1 MRSPSRKGGS
11 PRASHGG
18 SPRARL
24 GSPPRKGAGRRP
36 PSPVRAASGSPEAN
50 PQNGRGMHQLPPK
63 NSTGLRPRRSRQAS
77 PSPQQ
82 NRRSPPRSPPRSPKP
97 PGNSSPPP
105 ASARDDR
112 RSRSQNQNHGTAAK
126 AAPQKVRRRVRK
138 ADLSCEASQRS
149 QSQRRP
155 SPDGEPLRQEG
166 EEDQPHSGDP
176 QPATGKKKRRKKKE
190 GEKDGQ
196 DPMPGVTPK
205 AQPMSRPET
214 EDGADER
221 EVAPGFAD
229 RGKEDPHGHSAGG
242 QERLRDAAE
251 EDSVRATL
259 EDAARIG
266 EQARQVA
273 SAHPGGEAATKP
285 KRRPRRPAPVE
296 GDAEGEVR
304 PREGQEQERE
314 AAVRDPETAAEDP
327 PPQREED
334 DDEPKKPERGSP
346 EESRQR
352 TRRRRNRDQEA
363 AALSPSAPEAPEA
376 VQEQKLVP
384 DSGPRPKRRKKRI
397 APPVADLAEAA
408 EQAASEAKA
417 AEDAAARAEAVEE
430 EGASRRRRR
439 RRRDKDDSDDQQEEA
454 QEAAVEDAALFPEV
468 NARFSELIRGVYKRQ
483 NPAKMNEVESL
494 LEKYRGMEAELYN
507 RVCEKYGEQPE
518 DVDAQPGVTASDAP
532 FSVSGGATAAP
543 RGFAKKASAP
553 APPGMPWT
561 NPAAPPAK
569 PAAPVPPPP
578 PPSAPPKA
586 SSRVAV
592 GEAWPFQEE
601 EVSMNS
607 ASSECSSSE
616 SESEA
621 EIPEVKSPGGF
632 PPHADAS
639 LPGAATA
646 VAPSAA
652 PLGTPAAP
660 SSADGAGLRFGGGIF
675 GGAPASATTAQAEPG
690 PDGEQPNSPSSRS
703 QSRSSSLGPPPD
715 GVAAAAVP
723 PAAGGHDDLMQRWAS
738 LAEPKVSSVPA
749 PPAEPEAFTHPQL
762 EAAPPTFHRP
772 DVSPPRQRSER
783 MSKSEPPLPAWANP
797 PPTGPRAGGP
807 PDGPPGNWAPGQNR
821 MGPGPGPGPPGY
833 NPSGYPPPGHR
844 MMGMPPPGSSSW
856 GRPSAWGSYPPP
868 AYGPCSGSLPPPPP
882 PPHGGQAPRSQ
893 PAWASGPQS
902 SEGIGSAW
910 AS

>member
-11 PRASHGG
+11 PRAPRGG

-24 GSPPRKGAGRRP
+24 GSPSAKGAGRRP

-50 PQNGRGMHQLPPK
+50 PQNGRGMH
-63 NSTGLRPRRSRQAS
+63 SAGLRPRRSRQAS

-82 NRRSPPRSPPRSPKP
+82 SRRSPQRSPPP

-105 ASARDDR
+105 ASARDER
-112 RSRSQNQNHGTAAK
+112 RSRSQNHGTAAK

-138 ADLSCEASQRS
+138 AGRSREVSQRS

-166 EEDQPHSGDP
+166 EQDQPHPDDP
-176 QPATGKKKRRKKKE
+176 QPATGKKKRRRKKE

-196 DPMPGVTPK
+196 DSMPGVTPK
-205 AQPMSRPET
+205 AQPMSRPEA

-229 RGKEDPHGHSAGG
+229 RGKDGVSAPV
-242 QERLRDAAE
+242 DAAE

-266 EQARQVA
+266 EQVRQVA

-304 PREGQEQERE
+304 PREGQEQDRE
-314 AAVRDPETAAEDP
+314 AAVRDPETVAEDH

-334 DDEPKKPERGSP
+334 DDEPQKPARVSP
-346 EESRQR
+346 EQSRQR

-363 AALSPSAPEAPEA
+363 AAPSASVPEAPEA
-376 VQEQKLVP
+376 AQEQKPVP

-397 APPVADLAEAA
+397 APPVADLTEAA

-439 RRRDKDDSDDQQEEA
+439 RRRDKDESDDQQEEA

-468 NARFSELIRGVYKRQ
+468 NARFSELIRGVYKRH
-483 NPAKMNEVESL
+483 NPAKLNEVESL

-518 DVDAQPGVTASDAP
+518 DVDVQPGASEAS
-532 FSVSGGATAAP
+532 FSLAGGTPAAP
-543 RGFAKKASAP
+543 KGFAKKASAP
-553 APPGMPWT
+553 PPPGNPWT

-569 PAAPVPPPP
+569 PAAPVPPP

-621 EIPEVKSPGGF
+621 EIPEVKSPGAF
-632 PPHADAS
+632 QLQADAS
-639 LPGAATA
+639 LRGTAPA
-646 VAPSAA
+646 VAPS
-652 PLGTPAAP
+652 PVVAP
-660 SSADGAGLRFGGGIF
+660 SSADGALRFGGGIF
-675 GGAPASATTAQAEPG
+675 GGAPASTSTAQAQPG
-690 PDGEQPNSPSSRS
+690 PDGEEPNSPSSRS
-703 QSRSSSLGPPPD
+703 QSRSSSLGPPPE
-715 GVAAAAVP
+715 GVAAAAVA

-749 PPAEPEAFTHPQL
+749 PPGETEAFTHPQP
-762 EAAPPTFHRP
+762 EAAPPAFHRP

-797 PPTGPRAGGP
+797 PPTGPQAGGP

-833 NPSGYPPPGHR
+833 NPSGYPPPNHR
-844 MMGMPPPGSSSW
+844 MMGMPPPGASSW
-856 GRPSAWGSYPPP
+856 GRPSGWGSYPPP

-882 PPHGGQAPRSQ
+882 PPHGGQAHTSQ